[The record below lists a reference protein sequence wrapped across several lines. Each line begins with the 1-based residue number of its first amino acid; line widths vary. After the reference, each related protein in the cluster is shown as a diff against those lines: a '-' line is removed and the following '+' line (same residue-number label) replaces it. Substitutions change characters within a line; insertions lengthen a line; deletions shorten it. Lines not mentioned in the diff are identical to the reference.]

1 MTTLCFRRTVLV
13 TGAQLILRH
22 RDQHHETPSRSIDLN
37 GVYGVGV
44 TLSKMAV
51 PSVVSLWLVTASP
64 I

>member
-1 MTTLCFRRTVLV
+1 MSTFCFRRTVLV
-13 TGAQLILRH
+13 AGAQLILRH
-22 RDQHHETPSRSIDLN
+22 RDQHHETLIRSIDLN

-51 PSVVSLWLVTASP
+51 LNVVSLWLVTASP